1 MTVSHKL
8 LVSSV
13 NLWLRIG
20 VSIPG
25 LLVTRDEAV
34 VRPWNGT

>member
-1 MTVSHKL
+1 
-8 LVSSV
+8 V

-34 VRPWNGT
+34 SLLPGR